1 MKLRKVTQSCVKLA
15 ECGGRSGPRLTD
27 QFARHRHRY
36 KHKKI
41 PGTMKSP
48 RDSNLIALAL
58 LLVATLLV
66 VYLL

>member
-1 MKLRKVTQSCVKLA
+1 MR
-15 ECGGRSGPRLTD
+15 ECGGPIGARLTD

>member
-1 MKLRKVTQSCVKLA
+1 MEENCGNRKEWRIALA
-15 ECGGRSGPRLTD
+15 RSVLDMPI